1 MRLTLPLLKFQEPHI
16 YPNQLTTKSIGFSDC
31 SEESLPFHTS
41 PFRSICMTFGDI
53 KIYTICLINYL
64 LILSIKVYNVCKIE
78 EVP

>member
-1 MRLTLPLLKFQEPHI
+1 
-16 YPNQLTTKSIGFSDC
+16 
-31 SEESLPFHTS
+31 
-41 PFRSICMTFGDI
+41 MTFGDI